1 MDILFVIDDSGSME
15 EEQANLASNF
25 PGFITAIEGWMNDDG
40 AAIDYRIGVTTT
52 GRDVTTVISFGASFP
67 LPPMMISETG
77 DNGQLRQECGM
88 TRRWMERSDGDV
100 ATTFPCVA
108 MVGTSG
114 PGVEMPLLATE
125 MALVDRVSD
134 GVNTGF
140 IREDALLA
148 IVVITDEDD
157 CSRRDDPI
165 MITLDVM
172 MPGVAD
178 VCDSSSPTIEPLT
191 RFLDV
196 LDGIKGSRGRWA
208 VAVTAGETSCTSAFG
223 DATAAPRLQEFVRLA
238 GPNAVFSSICEGN
251 LVSALDDA
259 FNTFEIACEE
269 FPPLI

>member
-1 MDILFVIDDSGSME
+1 
-15 EEQANLASNF
+15 
-25 PGFITAIEGWMNDDG
+25 
-40 AAIDYRIGVTTT
+40 
-52 GRDVTTVISFGASFP
+52 
-67 LPPMMISETG
+67 
-77 DNGQLRQECGM
+77 M

-100 ATTFPCVA
+100 GTTFPCVA

-125 MALVDRVSD
+125 MALVDRVGD
-134 GVNTGF
+134 GTNTGF

-148 IVVITDEDD
+148 LVIITDEDD
-157 CSRRDDPI
+157 CSRRDNPI
-165 MITLDVM
+165 MVTLDVM

-178 VCDSSSPTIEPLT
+178 VCDSASPNVEPLT
-191 RFLDV
+191 RFIDV
-196 LDGIKGSRGRWA
+196 LDGVKGSRGRWA
-208 VAVTAGETSCTSAFG
+208 AAVTAGETSCTSAFG

-259 FNTFEIACEE
+259 FNTFELACAE